1 MGVSENK
8 GPQYSTLN
16 SRILRVLQFAETL
29 NPKPFI
35 EPFLDPVKEPFK
47 DPSKGSPNF
56 RELPNLFDVHL
67 KDQMTLKSR
76 GPIPIYYES
85 LYGI

>member
-1 MGVSENK
+1 M
-8 GPQYSTLN
+8 
-16 SRILRVLQFAETL
+16 LQFAETL

>member
-1 MGVSENK
+1 MDCRDIF
-8 GPQYSTLN
+8 Q
-16 SRILRVLQFAETL
+16 VL
-29 NPKPFI
+29 
-35 EPFLDPVKEPFK
+35 
-47 DPSKGSPNF
+47 G
-56 RELPNLFDVHL
+56 LFGFCERGEGL